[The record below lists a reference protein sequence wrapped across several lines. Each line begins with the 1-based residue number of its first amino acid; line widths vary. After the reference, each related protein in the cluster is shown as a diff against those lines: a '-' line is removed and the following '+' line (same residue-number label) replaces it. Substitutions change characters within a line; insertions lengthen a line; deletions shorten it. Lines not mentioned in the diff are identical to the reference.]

1 LTKKAILLNMVLE
14 KGVSD
19 DDMRNERL
27 RGQKGTAKKER
38 GAKKRQKG

>member
-1 LTKKAILLNMVLE
+1 MVLE

-27 RGQKGTAKKER
+27 RGQKRNAKKER
-38 GAKKRQKG
+38 GAKKGQKR

>member
-1 LTKKAILLNMVLE
+1 MVLE

-27 RGQKGTAKKER
+27 RGQKRNAKKER